1 MLKIKPR
8 FIYMYSILVTTHS
21 VLRWILLISLVL
33 TLIYA
38 AFNRAGKQPFNNSI
52 KNLSATTVRLL
63 HLQLLVGII
72 LYFISPKVIF
82 SGMAMKAHLSRFF
95 LVEHLTGML
104 IAVILITIGYSKA
117 KKMISDQKKYNTI
130 LIYYTIGFLAIMA
143 AIPWPFYN
151 LGAGWI

>member
-1 MLKIKPR
+1 
-8 FIYMYSILVTTHS
+8 MYSILVTTHS

-38 AFNRAGKQPFNNSI
+38 AFNRAGNQPFNKTIS
-52 KNLSATTVRLL
+52 NLSAATVRLL
-63 HLQLLVGII
+63 HVQLLIGII

-82 SGMAMKAHLSRFF
+82 SGMAMKAQLTRFF

-104 IAVILITIGYSKA
+104 IAVVLITIGYSKA
-117 KKMISDQKKYNTI
+117 KKIINDQKKYNTI
-130 LIYYTIGFLAIMA
+130 LIYYTIGLLAIIA

-151 LGAGWI
+151 FGTGWI